1 MRLLV
6 LGGTLFLGRH
16 LVDAALGRGHEV
28 TLFNRG
34 QTNPDLFSEAEK
46 LRGDRGSDLSAL
58 EGRRWDAA
66 IDVHGRMPRV
76 VRAAAE
82 LLAGAVDHFT
92 FVSSISAYG
101 EVFPPGLDESFPTA
115 EFAEGTDEDDPANYG
130 PCKAECERIVERLF
144 PESSFVPRPG
154 LIVGPHDPTD
164 RFTYWPR
171 RVAAGGDV
179 LAPGDPG
186 RPVQIVDGR
195 DLAEWIVRM
204 IEAGATGAYNA
215 TGPEYP
221 LTMGRM
227 LEACRTT
234 TRSDAELVWVSD
246 EFLLAEDVGQWMEL
260 PLWLAEPDTEGLL
273 AVDVSKALD
282 SGLSSRS
289 LAETVR
295 DTLAWEAERPADERS
310 SGVGLTPQRE
320 AELLE
325 RWHSRA

>member
-1 MRLLV
+1 VRILV

-16 LVDAALGRGHEV
+16 IVDCALARGHEV

-34 QTNPDLFSEAEK
+34 RTNADLFPEAEK
-46 LRGDRGSDLSAL
+46 LRGDRESDLSAL

-76 VRAAAE
+76 VRPVAE
-82 LLAGAVDHFT
+82 LLAGSVDHFT

-101 EVFPPGLDESFPTA
+101 EVFPVGLDETLPTA
-115 EFAEGTDEDDPANYG
+115 EFAPGTDEDDLENYG
-130 PCKAECERIVERLF
+130 PCKAECERIALDAF
-144 PESSFVPRPG
+144 PGRAFVPRPG

-171 RVAAGGDV
+171 RVAAGGEV

-204 IEAGATGAYNA
+204 AEAGAGGAYNA

-227 LEACRTT
+227 LETCRVA
-234 TRSDAELVWVSD
+234 SGSNSELVWVPD
-246 EFLLAEDVGQWMEL
+246 EFLLSEEVGQWMEL
-260 PLWLAEPDTEGLL
+260 PLWLADADAEGLL
-273 AVDVSKALD
+273 AVDVSKAVD
-282 SGLSSRS
+282 SGLSFRP
-289 LAETVR
+289 LETTVR
-295 DTLAWEAERPADERS
+295 DTLAWDAERPTSERS
-310 SGVGLTPQRE
+310 TAAGMAPDRE
-320 AELLE
+320 RELLE
-325 RWHSRA
+325 KWQARS